1 MSRYNLVRNDDKKLY
16 YPFCAIKN
24 QLHNIRQITLYSVR
38 IEILVFAEY
47 KLDSMSREVF
57 QGHQRTIKV
66 E

>member
-1 MSRYNLVRNDDKKLY
+1 MLRYNLVRNDDKKLY

-24 QLHNIRQITLYSVR
+24 QLRNIRPITLYSVK

-47 KLDSMSREVF
+47 ELDSMSLEVI